1 MYNIK
6 KKYLIKKPLV
16 YKTNDILYTIYIK
29 ENKIMKQNIL
39 DITSKNI
46 ELYGLK
52 KFTMDD
58 ISYDLKISKKTIYKY
73 FKSKNDLISQ
83 YFNEIIDSDKKS
95 TLELLEKKMPLDEK
109 LYNIIYSYHKAY
121 KFYPEE
127 FKKIQEF
134 KDFKIDL
141 VKKILKEGKNQ
152 GVIGENIN
160 INIVSLILEK
170 VSDTFLDYKFLTN
183 NNITMKQAMV
193 DLMNIL
199 LNGILNEKYNG

>member
-1 MYNIK
+1 
-6 KKYLIKKPLV
+6 
-16 YKTNDILYTIYIK
+16 
-29 ENKIMKQNIL
+29 MKQKIL

-109 LYNIIYSYHKAY
+109 LYNIIYSYHKYKLPVRILDEAY

-134 KDFKIDL
+134 KNFKIDL

-152 GVIGENIN
+152 GVIEENIN